1 MGKKGVESMIEE
13 IKVYIENCKPM
24 PLSQTKISVQKP
36 ELLSMLDELELKL
49 PGEIER
55 CKKIMRNKEMILA
68 DARTRSDAIIT
79 ESVNEANRMIEQNE
93 ITRLANIRA
102 DEILENAR
110 NQAQQIVDQASEE
123 ANEIRLGAMYY
134 TKDKL
139 TEMRDIFQKI
149 HDMEKENYRV
159 LIESLENDTYVIE
172 TNMTEMDTNINMF
185 TASSNMSYEETDD
198 LDSSIHQMSQLQL
211 QLRHHSQLQAIRR
224 KPLRMR
230 KSQKRT
236 MTISTYTAS
245 VTRKRM
251 TTMILMIS

>member
-185 TASSNMSYEETDD
+185 TASSNMSYEETDN
-198 LDSSIHQMSQLQL
+198 LDSAFSNEPVPAPQPAPSHPEEAAEEETEDDNDDIDVYGEREDDGDEDDDDFDDFLDE
-211 QLRHHSQLQAIRR
+211 
-224 KPLRMR
+224 
-230 KSQKRT
+230 
-236 MTISTYTAS
+236 
-245 VTRKRM
+245 
-251 TTMILMIS
+251 

>member
-185 TASSNMSYEETDD
+185 TASSNMSYEEKDD
-198 LDSSIHQMSQLQL
+198 LDSAFSNEPAPAPQPAPS
-211 QLRHHSQLQAIRR
+211 HSEEAAEEETEEDDDINVYGEREDDDDEDDDDFDDFLDE
-224 KPLRMR
+224 
-230 KSQKRT
+230 
-236 MTISTYTAS
+236 
-245 VTRKRM
+245 
-251 TTMILMIS
+251 

>member
-1 MGKKGVESMIEE
+1 
-13 IKVYIENCKPM
+13 
-24 PLSQTKISVQKP
+24 
-36 ELLSMLDELELKL
+36 
-49 PGEIER
+49 
-55 CKKIMRNKEMILA
+55 
-68 DARTRSDAIIT
+68 
-79 ESVNEANRMIEQNE
+79 
-93 ITRLANIRA
+93 
-102 DEILENAR
+102 
-110 NQAQQIVDQASEE
+110 
-123 ANEIRLGAMYY
+123 MYY

-198 LDSSIHQMSQLQL
+198 LDSAFSNEPAPAPAPQPA
-211 QLRHHSQLQAIRR
+211 QAIRR

-236 MTISTYTAS
+236 MTMSTYTAS

>member
-1 MGKKGVESMIEE
+1 MGKKGVESMIDE
-13 IKVYIENCKPM
+13 IKVYIENCKAA
-24 PLSQTKISVQKP
+24 PLSQTKITVQKS
-36 ELLSMLDELELKL
+36 ELLAMLDELELKL

-102 DEILENAR
+102 DEILEMAR

-172 TNMTEMDTNINMF
+172 TNMTEMETNINMF
-185 TASSNMSYEETDD
+185 TASSNMSYEASDE
-198 LDSSIHQMSQLQL
+198 LDSAFSDGGAQIPQPVMGQEEESMEEDDMDEEDDDDIDVYGERDEDEEDDDEFDDFLDE
-211 QLRHHSQLQAIRR
+211 
-224 KPLRMR
+224 
-230 KSQKRT
+230 
-236 MTISTYTAS
+236 
-245 VTRKRM
+245 
-251 TTMILMIS
+251 

>member
-110 NQAQQIVDQASEE
+110 NQAQQIVDQLL
-123 ANEIRLGAMYY
+123 R
-134 TKDKL
+134 KQ
-139 TEMRDIFQKI
+139 MRSVWVQCIIQRTSLQKC
-149 HDMEKENYRV
+149 
-159 LIESLENDTYVIE
+159 VISSRRF
-172 TNMTEMDTNINMF
+172 MTW
-185 TASSNMSYEETDD
+185 
-198 LDSSIHQMSQLQL
+198 
-211 QLRHHSQLQAIRR
+211 RR
-224 KPLRMR
+224 KI
-230 KSQKRT
+230 T
-236 MTISTYTAS
+236 
-245 VTRKRM
+245 VF
-251 TTMILMIS
+251 

>member
-110 NQAQQIVDQASEE
+110 NQAQQIV
-123 ANEIRLGAMYY
+123 ANALGQYGNDVEVVFCNNDAMALGA
-134 TKDKL
+134 
-139 TEMRDIFQKI
+139 
-149 HDMEKENYRV
+149 
-159 LIESLENDTYVIE
+159 
-172 TNMTEMDTNINMF
+172 
-185 TASSNMSYEETDD
+185 
-198 LDSSIHQMSQLQL
+198 
-211 QLRHHSQLQAIRR
+211 LQAIESAGRTVGEDIY
-224 KPLRMR
+224 LVGVDAL
-230 KSQKRT
+230 SEALEDVLAGT
-236 MTISTYTAS
+236 MTGTVFNDHFSQSHSAADAAINYLSGAGNEHYIGCDYVK
-245 VTRKRM
+245 VTKDNAQE
-251 TTMILMIS
+251 ILDMVK